1 MSHET
6 MTGFRISPQQKDLWS
21 AQPEGRPQRAG
32 CAVLLEGRLDPA
44 ALRAALEQ
52 AAGRHEILRTSF
64 HRRPG
69 MKLPLQ
75 VVADEAAPEWQ
86 AAGADADVPDEQL
99 RQLWAQARRPL
110 DVERGPVLR
119 ALLLPLAPDRHALL
133 LSLPSLCADLP
144 TLHTLV
150 AELAHLYGG
159 AAESLPEQPLQYADY
174 AEWRNQLA
182 EADDDEARAGKQ
194 FWRQC
199 DLASLPAL
207 RLPYQGAADAGA
219 FEPEEFSLTLSADTM
234 SRVDALAASQGS
246 SPAVILLASWQALL
260 ARLGGQADLAVRYV
274 ADGRTQDELKGAM
287 GPIAQPLPV
296 RAHVEDVPFGDLLR
310 QVQGAVTAAC
320 RWQDYCEPAGE
331 LAFDFEYDGVPGPRT
346 GGGVSF
352 ALAHAFCHF
361 NPFALKLSCARRA
374 GGCRATFAYDP
385 RQLRRDEVRRIA
397 GYFERLLA
405 GVVADPRASALAV
418 EVLDPHEREQ
428 LLVGFNRT
436 AADYPRDRCLHHLFE
451 EQAARTPDRPAL
463 VCGDIRMTYAELNAR
478 ANQIAHF
485 LRGCGVG
492 RNAPVGLAVERS
504 ADMIVALLG
513 VLKAG
518 GAYVPLHHEHPKARL
533 AHQLRETGA
542 RVLLTHE
549 NLLSHLPEFSE
560 RILCLDRDRAQ
571 LESQPGTNPA
581 AVGGPDDLV
590 YVIYTSGST
599 GVPKGVA
606 VRHRN
611 LVNYAHFIRSKLGA
625 DAGHGMHFATVST
638 ITADLGNTCVF
649 PALISGGCLHVIGY
663 DTAMDGAAFGRYVA
677 ANPIDVL
684 KITPS
689 HLQAVLGAADE
700 KSLLPRRYLILGGE
714 ATSCTFAR
722 RLLQAGKC
730 AVVNHY
736 GPTETTV
743 GSLTYDVPAEG
754 PPACASGTLP
764 VGRPIAN
771 TEVYILDAHRRPVPQ
786 GVVGELYI
794 GGAGLAVGYLNQP
807 EQTAE
812 RFVPHPFS
820 TDPQARLYRTGDL
833 ARHLADGAVEFLGRA
848 DHQVKIRGFRVELAE
863 IEAVLGRHAAVR
875 QAVVVAREEPSGDKK
890 LVAYV
895 VPAVGAKATAEVLR
909 GHLLEQLPEYMVPG
923 TFVVRDSLPLTANGK
938 IDRRALPDPEQEAA
952 GRQRAYVAPG
962 NPVEEQLAKIWG
974 DVLGVERVGIEDN
987 FFDLGGHSLLATQ
1000 VISRIRT
1007 TLDVQVPLRT
1017 IFETPTVAGLARAV
1031 AELRGDGAP
1040 AEDVDRVLAEL
1051 EGLSDEEIQRLLAA
1065 DA

>member
-6 MTGFRISPQQKDLWS
+6 MTGFRISPQQRHLWS
-21 AQPEGRPQRAG
+21 AQPDGRPHRAG

-44 ALRAALEQ
+44 ALRSALEQ
-52 AAGRHEILRTSF
+52 AAGRHEILRTTF

-75 VVADEAAPEWQ
+75 VVAEEAAPEWQ
-86 AAGADADVPDEQL
+86 AADADHHDEEV
-99 RQLWAQARRPL
+99 RELWAQARRPL

-133 LSLPSLCADLP
+133 VSLPSLCADTP
-144 TLHTLV
+144 SLHTLV
-150 AELAHLYGG
+150 RELAHLYGG
-159 AAESLPEQPLQYADY
+159 SADKLPEQPLQYADY

-194 FWRQC
+194 FWRQL
-199 DLASLPAL
+199 DLAALPPLSLPF
-207 RLPYQGAADAGA
+207 QSAAEPGSA
-219 FEPEEFSLTLSADTM
+219 FEPEEFAVPLSAETM
-234 SRVDALAASQGS
+234 AKVDALAAQQGS
-246 SPAVILLASWQALL
+246 SPAVVLLACWQALL
-260 ARLGGQADLAVRYV
+260 ARLSGQTDLAVSYV
-274 ADGRTQDELKGAM
+274 ADGRYQEELQGAM
-287 GPIAQPLPV
+287 GPIAQPLPI
-296 RAHVEDVPFGDLLR
+296 RARVEEVSFSDLLR
-310 QVQGAVTAAC
+310 QVQGAVTAAS
-320 RWQDYCEPAGE
+320 RWQEYCEPAGE
-331 LAFDFEYDGVPGPRT
+331 LAFDFEYHRVAAPLS
-346 GGGVSF
+346 GGGVTFS
-352 ALAHAFCHF
+352 LAHAFCHF
-361 NPFALKLSCARRA
+361 NPFTLKLSCARRE
-374 GGCRATFAYDP
+374 GGCLASFDYDP
-385 RQLRRDEVRRIA
+385 RQLRCDDVRRIA

-405 GVVADPRASALAV
+405 GVVADPRASALAIDI
-418 EVLDPHEREQ
+418 LDPHEREQ
-428 LLVGFNRT
+428 WEVCFNRT
-436 AADYPRDRCLHHLFE
+436 AAEYPRDRWLHQLFE

-463 VCGDIRMTYAELNAR
+463 LCGDVRLTYAELNAR
-478 ANQIAHF
+478 ANRLAHF
-485 LRGCGVG
+485 LHGCGVG

-513 VLKAG
+513 ILKAG
-518 GAYVPLHHEHPKARL
+518 GAYVPLHHEHPKPRL

-549 NLLSHLPEFSE
+549 NLLSHLPEFDG
-560 RILCLDRDRAQ
+560 RILCLDRDRAL
-571 LESQPGTNPA
+571 LEGQPVANPPAVSQ
-581 AVGGPDDLV
+581 PDDLV

-599 GVPKGVA
+599 GTPKGVA

-611 LVNYAHFIRSKLGA
+611 LVNYAHFIRTKLGA
-625 DAGHGMHFATVST
+625 DAGDGMHFATVST

-663 DTAMDGAAFGRYVA
+663 DTAMDGAAFRSYVA

-689 HLQAVLGAADE
+689 HLGAILGADDE

-714 ATSCTFAR
+714 ATSAAFAR
-722 RLLQAGKC
+722 RLLQAGTC
-730 AVVNHY
+730 AVINHY

-743 GSLTYDVPAEG
+743 GSLTFDVPPEG
-754 PPACASGTLP
+754 PPGCPSGTLP
-764 VGRPIAN
+764 IGRPIAN

-786 GVVGELYI
+786 GVAGELYI
-794 GGAGLAVGYLNQP
+794 GGAGLAVGYFNQP

-833 ARHLADGAVEFLGRA
+833 ARHLPDGSIEFLGRV

-863 IEAVLGRHAAVR
+863 IEAVLARHAAVR
-875 QAVVVAREEPSGDKK
+875 QAVVIAREEPSGDKK
-890 LVAYV
+890 LIAYV
-895 VPAVGAKATAEVLR
+895 VPAAGAKATADALR
-909 GHLLEQLPEYMVPG
+909 AFLPEQLPDYMVPG
-923 TFVVRDSLPLTANGK
+923 TFVVRDSLPLTPNGK

-952 GRQRAYVAPG
+952 GRQRAYVAPS
-962 NPVEEQLAKIWG
+962 NPIEEQLAKIWG
-974 DVLGVERVGIEDN
+974 DVLAVERVGVEDN

-1007 TLDVQVPLRT
+1007 ALDVQVPLRT

-1031 AELRGDGAP
+1031 ADLRGEDAP

-1051 EGLSDEEIQRLLAA
+1051 EGLSEEEIQRLLAT